1 LYPSSSCSSA
11 EYCRNERTPNV
22 TAGVAVGG
30 VDAGFSGDWANAG
43 ADRVHNN
50 VVITNSRFTLVSS

>member
-1 LYPSSSCSSA
+1 LSG
-11 EYCRNERTPNV
+11 
-22 TAGVAVGG
+22 GVAVGG

-50 VVITNSRFTLVSS
+50 VVITQSRFTLISS